1 MKPWSVRSSQ
11 ILLDRRWLRLRQEHV
26 VLPSGAEIAEFHVI
40 SAPDW
45 VAALALTDDDRIV
58 LVDQYRHGVG
68 RISRELPAGI
78 IEPEETPLA
87 AAQRELREET
97 GFVADDWTP
106 LLEVAT
112 EPSRH
117 TARAHF
123 YFARG
128 ARRAFA
134 PALDESEDIEVRCV
148 PRASLMA
155 EVQSGAIVHGVHV
168 AAILMAERLGYL

>member
-1 MKPWSVRSSQ
+1 M
-11 ILLDRRWLRLRQEHV
+11 
-26 VLPSGAEIAEFHVI
+26 LPSGAEIAEFHVI

-45 VAALALTDDDRIV
+45 VAALALTEQDEVV
-58 LVDQYRHGVG
+58 LVDQYRHGIG

-78 IEPEETPLA
+78 IEPDEAPLVA
-87 AAQRELREET
+87 ARRELREET
-97 GFVADDWTP
+97 GFVADDWQP
-106 LLEVAT
+106 LLQVAT

-128 ARRAFA
+128 ARRVGA
-134 PALDESEDIEVRCV
+134 PTLDESEDIEVRCV
-148 PRASLMA
+148 PRAALLR
-155 EVQSGAIVHGVHV
+155 EVASGAIEHGVHV